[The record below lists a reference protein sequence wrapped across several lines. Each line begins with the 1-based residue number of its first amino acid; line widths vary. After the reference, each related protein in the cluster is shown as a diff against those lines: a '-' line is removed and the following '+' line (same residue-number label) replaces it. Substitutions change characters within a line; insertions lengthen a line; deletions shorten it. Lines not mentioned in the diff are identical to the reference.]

1 MNEPS
6 WLAQATT
13 YIVNNYLTV
22 FRFADWSDPIKT
34 GTLTALLIVLG
45 FFFWLKSLDA
55 RTDARRTTWRAAV
68 VLVVINVGTIGFIAI
83 EKWT

>member
-13 YIVNNYLTV
+13 YVVNNYLIV
-22 FRFADWSDPIKT
+22 LRFADWSNPTKT

-45 FFFWLKSLDA
+45 YFFWLKSLDVRNLWGRSA
-55 RTDARRTTWRAAV
+55 LRA
-68 VLVVINVGTIGFIAI
+68 LVVVVGINVGTIALIAI
-83 EKWT
+83 ERWT